1 MLTALSVARECGM
14 VDKTDRIIL
23 VQAYPQQDSKSQPV
37 IEFVYADDRE
47 TKVQEVMTMVRFT
60 DTQDKLFINK
70 VK

>member
-47 TKVQEVMTMVRFT
+47 TKVQEVMTMVSFT
-60 DTQDKLFINK
+60 DTQCKLFINK
-70 VK
+70 TK